1 MNLKNLKIKFFQNYY
16 RTKIILFNI
25 LIKLIL
31 NIIPS
36 INRENLIKIGKKRKS
51 IIIVENEYEFLIKEP
66 SQSLAKKRFKKSCG
80 IRKVDCFFGVKIDNV
95 RLIGPYGIPFTK
107 SGKIIIE
114 PISKSW
120 LFHVFRMTIIHIG
133 FFGFLKQYILA
144 IFPKL
149 ESKEKFLKIGGYLL
163 CRGSKSNI
171 SEKKLPE
178 PIFGHWLGEQLPQI
192 RGIEGISQKINKK
205 FPLIINKSPKDWQIE
220 SLEIMGY
227 NRNDIFEY
235 NQVGLRVGEII
246 IASLR
251 NTHSRE
257 TEFDPKARKWA
268 AKRLQS
274 KLVNLNLSNHDKK
287 NIFLFRQNEK
297 TRRISNYKMVKNT
310 LLELN
315 YDEVSIENLNLQESS
330 LNFYLAENFVSIYG
344 SGIMRI
350 MFMKNPKKLIE
361 IFSLKKND
369 RDTFFLIANEF
380 GMKYECIAAE
390 IVSSKKYNS
399 KIQHKNMKNN
409 IEENDWHVPIG
420 ELKKY
425 LA

>member
-1 MNLKNLKIKFFQNYY
+1 MLLNKLKIF
-16 RTKIILFNI
+16 IINI
-25 LIKLIL
+25 LVKLSLSIL
-31 NIIPS
+31 PKIG
-36 INRENLIKIGKKRKS
+36 RENLVKTGKQNNT
-51 IIIVENEYEFLIKEP
+51 ICIVENEYETTIKEP
-66 SQSLAKKRFKKSCG
+66 DQFLAKKRFKNSYG
-80 IRKVDCFFGVKIDNV
+80 IKKTDCFFGIKINDI

-120 LFHVFRMTIIHIG
+120 LFHAFRMTIIHIG

-144 IFPKL
+144 IFPTL
-149 ESKEKFLKIGGYLL
+149 ESKKKFLKTGGYLL

-171 SEKKLPE
+171 SEKKPPE

-192 RGIEGISQKINKK
+192 RGIEGVSKKINKK

-220 SLEIMGY
+220 SLELMGY
-227 NRNDIFEY
+227 NRKDIYEY

-274 KLVNLNLSNHDKK
+274 KLVNLNLSNYDKK

-297 TRRISNYKMVKNT
+297 TRRVSNYKSVKNA

-315 YDEVSIENLNLQESS
+315 YHESSIENLNLHESS
-330 LNFYLAENFVSIYG
+330 LNFFLAENFVSIYG
-344 SGIMRI
+344 SGILRI

-361 IFSLKKND
+361 IFSLKQND
-369 RDTFFLIANEF
+369 RDTFFLLANEF
-380 GMKYECIAAE
+380 GVKYVCIEAE
-390 IVSSKKYNS
+390 IVASKKYNS
-399 KIQHKNMKNN
+399 KIKNQNMKHN

-425 LA
+425 LT